1 MALVRIDEK
10 TLIQKIK
17 FLIIGNEKP
26 NWATRVSVLIG
37 FAIWIYYITYL
48 SVIFL
53 SILFVDKLENPEL
66 IRSTFGSIG
75 GKYNFNILYESMNWA
90 AIDVILYH
98 ALISICLLFISLL
111 GLIFI
116 YRRKK
121 MGYILYL
128 IGNSLTAIF
137 TAIFLG
143 LLYLKDQITMF
154 DKLLFLGI
162 TVYFLIAMF
171 FLKREK
177 KDVEI
182 TEKQLS

>member
-17 FLIIGNEKP
+17 FLIIGSDKP
-26 NWATRVSVLIG
+26 NWATRLSVLIG
-37 FAIWIYYITYL
+37 FAIWVYFIIYL
-48 SVIFL
+48 LVIAF
-53 SILFVDKLENPEL
+53 SILFVDALENPEL

-98 ALISICLLFISLL
+98 ALISSGLLFISLL

-121 MGYILYL
+121 LGYILY
-128 IGNSLTAIF
+128 IFGNMATAIF
-137 TAIFLG
+137 TVLFLG
-143 LLYLKDQITMF
+143 LSYFRDQITSF
-154 DKLLFLGI
+154 DKFLFLGVTI
-162 TVYFLIAMF
+162 YFLIVMF
-171 FLKREK
+171 FVQQKSNSEN
-177 KDVEI
+177 I
-182 TEKQLS
+182 TGEPQS